1 VGQSEAKNQR
11 NTSLSRVLVLI
22 GGDLLALLLFVWIGR
37 DRHSLSTADIRAG
50 LVTAAPFVMSWF
62 LITPWFGLFQAGV
75 SQNWRKLVPR
85 LLLAW
90 VIIGG
95 PLALVLRALFLGR
108 SIPGGI
114 LPTFAAV
121 TLTVTTLFTLIWRL
135 GYIGWNTYRQNQQ
148 QDAENLNV

>member
-1 VGQSEAKNQR
+1 MGELETKTQTGSWM
-11 NTSLSRVLVLI
+11 LLLI

-37 DRHSLSTADIRAG
+37 SSHSLSATDIKAA
-50 LVTAAPFVMSWF
+50 LVTAAPFVISWF
-62 LITPWFGLFQAGV
+62 LVAPWFGLFRNEV

-108 SIPGGI
+108 PVPAGIIPI
-114 LPTFAAV
+114 FAAI
-121 TLTVTTLFTLIWRL
+121 TLSITTLFLLIWRL
-135 GYIGWNTYRQNQQ
+135 GYAWWAYSRSN
-148 QDAENLNV
+148 